1 MDIQIKK
8 LKLNE
13 YEEEIKKDILK
24 RLKNLKNRCV
34 YELIESDEKYVEIWD
49 DEIIPHKPLISIF
62 QHIEIDVDKTKELYE
77 FIEKNKGIDWFM
89 DVIDFLKSNKLNF
102 ISGNTYNSEHN
113 LTHDFQYYIYT
124 DEKVDDIDYYNEE
137 EVYIIILFHYAGDI
151 RSNYCKP
158 IVCTPQPY
166 TIADMI
172 IEMTD
177 VILYDSNNEQ
187 YIMQLTTLYKDNEE
201 IEHEELIKKG
211 ITGIF

>member
-1 MDIQIKK
+1 MQIKK

-24 RLKNLKNRCV
+24 GLKNLKNRCV
-34 YELIESDEKYVEIWD
+34 YELIKSDEKYVEICD
-49 DEIIPHKPLISIF
+49 DEIIPHKPVISIF

-77 FIEKNKGIDWFM
+77 FIERNKGIDWFM
-89 DVIDFLKSNKLNF
+89 DVIDFLKSNKF
-102 ISGNTYNSEHN
+102 RSGNTYNSEHN

-124 DEKVDDIDYYNEE
+124 YEKVDDIYYYYYNE

-166 TIADMI
+166 STIADMI
-172 IEMTD
+172 TEMTD

-211 ITGIF
+211 ITDIF